1 MQFICYKNYQGTI
14 QMTKKKLGMYKNL
27 TNYGDSEFSIFLRKA
42 FIKGMGYSEEML
54 NKPIIGITNTYSD
67 YNPCHGNVPDL
78 IKSVKAGIL
87 SSDAIP
93 LEFPTI
99 SIHESF
105 AYPTSMYLRNLMSID
120 TEEMIKAQPMDACVL
135 IGGCD
140 KTVPAQLMGA
150 FSANIP
156 SIQLVTGPM
165 LTGSHR
171 GERVGAC
178 TDCRG
183 YWAKFRAEEIDLA
196 EINEVNNQLVPTVG
210 TCGVMG
216 TASTMALITEALG
229 MMISNGASAPAVSA
243 ERRRIAEETGKVAV
257 EIAKKSLNPKNFV
270 TIKNFKN
277 ALTVLSAIGGSTNGI
292 VHLTAMAGRLG
303 IDIDLNEFDK
313 MTKDTPMIVDL
324 KPSGSGYME
333 DLFKSGGL
341 PRILNELKDYLYLD
355 AITITGKTIQEIIEK
370 HNYDWKQEIIRKV
383 ENPIFD
389 KGSIAVLKGNLAPGS
404 AIIKQ
409 SAASKN
415 LLTHEGVVEVFENL
429 EDLANRIDSDDLNVT
444 KESVLLLKNIGPI
457 GAPGMPE
464 AGLIPIPKKLAKQ
477 GVKDMVRISD
487 GRMSGTAAGTIIL
500 HVCPEAAAGGTL
512 DIVESG
518 DIIRLDVKQR
528 LLELKLS
535 NEEIVTRKK
544 NKKRNIEI
552 ERRGYDK
559 IFHESV
565 LQADKG
571 ADFDFLR
578 PVK

>member
-1 MQFICYKNYQGTI
+1 
-14 QMTKKKLGMYKNL
+14 MTKKNSGMYNNL

-87 SSDAIP
+87 SSGAIP

-120 TEEMIKAQPMDACVL
+120 TEEMMKAQPMDACVL

-150 FSANIP
+150 FSANLP
-156 SIQLVTGPM
+156 TIQLVTGPM

-243 ERRRIAEETGKVAV
+243 ERKRIAEETGKVAV
-257 EIAKKSLNPKNFV
+257 EIASKSFNPKSFL
-270 TIKNFKN
+270 TLKNFKN

-313 MTKDTPMIVDL
+313 MTQDTPMIVDL

-355 AITITGKTIQEIIEK
+355 AITVTGETIKEIIDK
-370 HNYDWKQEIIRKV
+370 NKYNWKQEVIRKV

-389 KGSIAVLKGNLAPGS
+389 KGSIAVLKGNLAPRS

-409 SAASKN
+409 SAASKE
-415 LLTHEGVVEVFENL
+415 LLAHEGVVEVFQNL

-444 KESVLLLKNIGPI
+444 KDSILLLKNIGPI

-487 GRMSGTAAGTIIL
+487 GRMSGTAAGTIVL

-512 DIVESG
+512 DIVKSG
-518 DIIRLDVKQR
+518 DIIKLDVKQR

-535 NEEIVTRKK
+535 DEEIAIRKK
-544 NKKRNIEI
+544 SKKSNTEI
-552 ERRGYDK
+552 KRRGYDK

>member
-1 MQFICYKNYQGTI
+1 
-14 QMTKKKLGMYKNL
+14 MTKKNSGMYKNL

-87 SSDAIP
+87 SSGAIP

-120 TEEMIKAQPMDACVL
+120 TEEMMKAQPMDACVL

-156 SIQLVTGPM
+156 AIQLVTGPM

-243 ERRRIAEETGKVAV
+243 ERRRIAEETGKMAV
-257 EIAKKSLNPKNFV
+257 EIATKSFNPKNFL

-341 PRILNELKDYLYLD
+341 PRILNELKDFLYLD
-355 AITITGKTIQEIIEK
+355 AITVTGETIQEIIDK
-370 HNYDWKQEIIRKV
+370 NKYNWKQEVIRKV

-389 KGSIAVLKGNLAPGS
+389 KGSIAVLKGNLAPRS

-409 SAASKN
+409 SAASKE
-415 LLTHEGVVEVFENL
+415 LLAHEGVVEVFENL

-444 KESVLLLKNIGPI
+444 KDSILLLKNIGPI

-512 DIVESG
+512 DIVKSG
-518 DIIRLDVKQR
+518 DIIKLDVKQR

-535 NEEIVTRKK
+535 DEEIAIRKK
-544 NKKRNIEI
+544 SKKSNTEI
-552 ERRGYDK
+552 KRRGYDK

>member
-1 MQFICYKNYQGTI
+1 
-14 QMTKKKLGMYKNL
+14 MTKKNSGMYKNL

-87 SSDAIP
+87 SSGAIP

-120 TEEMIKAQPMDACVL
+120 TEEMMKAQPMDACVL

-156 SIQLVTGPM
+156 AIQLVTGPM

-257 EIAKKSLNPKNFV
+257 EIATKSFNPKNFL

-341 PRILNELKDYLYLD
+341 PRILNELKDFLYLD
-355 AITITGKTIQEIIEK
+355 AITVTGETIKEIIDK
-370 HNYDWKQEIIRKV
+370 NKYNWKQEVIRKV

-389 KGSIAVLKGNLAPGS
+389 KGSIAVLKGNLAPRS

-409 SAASKN
+409 SAASKE

-444 KESVLLLKNIGPI
+444 KDSILLLKNIGPI

-512 DIVESG
+512 DIVKTG
-518 DIIRLDVKQR
+518 DIIKLDVKER

-535 NEEIVTRKK
+535 DEEIATRKK
-544 NKKRNIEI
+544 SKKSNREI
-552 ERRGYDK
+552 KRRGYDK

>member
-1 MQFICYKNYQGTI
+1 
-14 QMTKKKLGMYKNL
+14 MTKKKSGMYKNL

-87 SSDAIP
+87 SSGAIP

-120 TEEMIKAQPMDACVL
+120 TEEMMKAQPMDACVL

-156 SIQLVTGPM
+156 AIQLVTGPM

-183 YWAKFRAEEIDLA
+183 YWAKFRAEEIDLD

-257 EIAKKSLNPKNFV
+257 EIANKSFNPKSFL
-270 TIKNFKN
+270 TLKNFKN

-292 VHLTAMAGRLG
+292 VHLTAIAGRLG

-355 AITITGKTIQEIIEK
+355 AITVTGETVKEIIEK
-370 HNYDWKQEIIRKV
+370 NKYNWKQEVIRKV

-389 KGSIAVLKGNLAPGS
+389 KGSIAVLKGNLAPKS

-409 SAASKN
+409 SAASKE
-415 LLTHEGVVEVFENL
+415 LLAHEGVVEVFENL

-444 KESVLLLKNIGPI
+444 KDSILLLKNIGPI

-512 DIVESG
+512 DIVKSG
-518 DIIRLDVKQR
+518 DIIKLDVKKR
-528 LLELKLS
+528 LLKLKLS
-535 NEEIVTRKK
+535 DEEIASRKK
-544 NKKRNIEI
+544 SKKSDKII
-552 ERRGYDK
+552 KRRGYDK

>member
-1 MQFICYKNYQGTI
+1 MSN
-14 QMTKKKLGMYKNL
+14 KKKGMYKNL
-27 TNYGDSEFSIFLRKA
+27 TSYGDSGFSIFLRKA

-54 NKPIIGITNTYSD
+54 GKPIIGITNTYSD

-87 SSDAIP
+87 SSGAIP

-99 SIHESF
+99 TIHESF

-120 TEEMIKAQPMDACVL
+120 TEEMLRAQPMDACVL

-140 KTVPAQLMGA
+140 KTVPAQIMGA
-150 FSANIP
+150 FSAEMP
-156 SIQLVTGPM
+156 AIQLVTGPM
-165 LTGSHR
+165 LTGSHK

-178 TDCRG
+178 TDCRR
-183 YWAKFRAEEIDLA
+183 YWAKFRAEEIDEN

-229 MMISNGASAPAVSA
+229 MMVTNGASAPAVSA
-243 ERRRIAEETGKVAV
+243 ERRRIAEETGRVAV
-257 EIAKKSLNPKNFV
+257 EIANKSYKPKDFL
-270 TIKNFKN
+270 TIKNFQN

-303 IDIDLNEFDK
+303 IDINLNDFDQ

-341 PRILNELKDYLYLD
+341 PRILNEIRDYLHLD
-355 AITITGKTIQEIIEK
+355 TMTVSGISLKEVIDKN
-370 HNYDWKQEIIRKV
+370 NYDWPQQIIRKT
-383 ENPIFD
+383 NDPIFD
-389 KGSIAVLKGNLAPGS
+389 KGSIAVLNGNLAPGS

-409 SAASKN
+409 SAASKD
-415 LLTHEGVVEVFENL
+415 LLVHEGIVEVFEDL
-429 EDLANRIDSDDLNVT
+429 EDLANRIDSEDLNVT
-444 KESVLLLKNIGPI
+444 KDSVLLLRNIGPL

-464 AGLIPIPKKLAKQ
+464 AGLIPIPKKLAKV

-487 GRMSGTAAGTIIL
+487 GRMSGTASGTIVL
-500 HVCPEAAAGGTL
+500 HVCPEAAAGGNL
-512 DIVESG
+512 NIVESG
-518 DIIRLDVKQR
+518 DVIKLDVNKR
-528 LLELKLS
+528 LIELKLTD
-535 NEEIVTRKK
+535 EEIKIRHN
-544 NKKRNIEI
+544 NKKDKKIIN
-552 ERRGYDK
+552 RRGYNKMFYDT
-559 IFHESV
+559 V

-571 ADFDFLR
+571 VDFDFLR

>member
-1 MQFICYKNYQGTI
+1 MSN
-14 QMTKKKLGMYKNL
+14 KKKGMYKNL
-27 TNYGDSEFSIFLRKA
+27 TSYGDSGFSIFLRKA

-54 NKPIIGITNTYSD
+54 GKPIIGITNTYSD

-87 SSDAIP
+87 SSGAIP

-99 SIHESF
+99 TIHESF

-120 TEEMIKAQPMDACVL
+120 TEEMLRAQPMDACVL

-140 KTVPAQLMGA
+140 KTVPAQIMGA
-150 FSANIP
+150 FSAEMP
-156 SIQLVTGPM
+156 AIQLVTGPM
-165 LTGSHR
+165 LTGSHK

-178 TDCRG
+178 TDCRR
-183 YWAKFRAEEIDLA
+183 YWAKFRAEEIDEN

-229 MMISNGASAPAVSA
+229 MMVTNGASAPAVSA
-243 ERRRIAEETGKVAV
+243 ERRRIAEETGRVAV
-257 EIAKKSLNPKNFV
+257 EIANKSYKPKDFL
-270 TIKNFKN
+270 TIKNFQN

-303 IDIDLNEFDK
+303 IDINLNDFDQ

-341 PRILNELKDYLYLD
+341 PRILNEIRDYLHLD
-355 AITITGKTIQEIIEK
+355 TMTVSGISLKEVIDKN
-370 HNYDWKQEIIRKV
+370 NYDWPQQIIRKT
-383 ENPIFD
+383 NDPIFD
-389 KGSIAVLKGNLAPGS
+389 KGSIAVLNGNLAPGS

-409 SAASKN
+409 SAASKD
-415 LLTHEGVVEVFENL
+415 LLVHEGIVEVFEDL
-429 EDLANRIDSDDLNVT
+429 EDLANRIDSEDLNVT
-444 KESVLLLKNIGPI
+444 KDSVLLLRNIGPL

-464 AGLIPIPKKLAKQ
+464 AGLIPIPKKLAKV

-487 GRMSGTAAGTIIL
+487 GRMSGTASGTIVL
-500 HVCPEAAAGGTL
+500 HVCPEAAAGGNL
-512 DIVESG
+512 NIVESG
-518 DIIRLDVKQR
+518 DVIKLDVNKR
-528 LLELKLS
+528 LIELKLTD
-535 NEEIVTRKK
+535 EEIKIRHN
-544 NKKRNIEI
+544 NKKDKKII
-552 ERRGYDK
+552 KRRGYNKMFYDT
-559 IFHESV
+559 V

-571 ADFDFLR
+571 VDFDFLR
-578 PVK
+578 PIK

>member
-1 MQFICYKNYQGTI
+1 
-14 QMTKKKLGMYKNL
+14 MTRKKSGMYKNL

-67 YNPCHGNVPDL
+67 FNPCHGNVPDL

-87 SSDAIP
+87 SSGAIP

-120 TEEMIKAQPMDACVL
+120 TEEMMKAQPMDACVL

-156 SIQLVTGPM
+156 AIQLVTGPM

-229 MMISNGASAPAVSA
+229 IMISNGASAPAVSA
-243 ERRRIAEETGKVAV
+243 ERRRIAEETGKAAV
-257 EIAKKSLNPKNFV
+257 EIANKSFNPKKFL

-292 VHLTAMAGRLG
+292 VHLIAMAGRLG

-313 MTKDTPMIVDL
+313 MTKNTPMIVDL

-341 PRILNELKDYLYLD
+341 PRILNELKDFLYLD
-355 AITITGKTIQEIIEK
+355 AITVTGETIKEIIEK
-370 HNYDWKQEIIRKV
+370 YKYNWKQEVIRNV

-389 KGSIAVLKGNLAPGS
+389 MGSIAVLKGNLAPKS

-409 SAASKN
+409 SAASKE
-415 LLTHEGVVEVFENL
+415 LLAHEGVVEVFENL

-444 KESVLLLKNIGPI
+444 KESILLLKNIGPI

-512 DIVESG
+512 DIVKSG
-518 DIIRLDVKQR
+518 DIIKLDVKKR

-535 NEEIVTRKK
+535 DKEIASRKK
-544 NKKRNIEI
+544 SKKSDKII
-552 ERRGYDK
+552 KRRGYDK

-578 PVK
+578 PIK

>member
-1 MQFICYKNYQGTI
+1 
-14 QMTKKKLGMYKNL
+14 MTKKKSGMYKNL

-87 SSDAIP
+87 SSGAIP

-120 TEEMIKAQPMDACVL
+120 TEEMMKAQPMDACVL

-156 SIQLVTGPM
+156 AIQLVTGPM

-257 EIAKKSLNPKNFV
+257 EIANKSFNPKSFL
-270 TIKNFKN
+270 TLKNFKN

-355 AITITGKTIQEIIEK
+355 AITVTDETIKEIIEK
-370 HNYDWKQEIIRKV
+370 NKYNWKQEVIRNV

-389 KGSIAVLKGNLAPGS
+389 KGSIAVLKGNLAPKS

-409 SAASKN
+409 SAASKE
-415 LLTHEGVVEVFENL
+415 LLAHEGVVEVFENL
-429 EDLANRIDSDDLNVT
+429 EDLANRIDSDDLKVT
-444 KESVLLLKNIGPI
+444 KDSILLLKNIGPI

-500 HVCPEAAAGGTL
+500 HVCPEAAAGGAL
-512 DIVESG
+512 DIVKSG
-518 DIIRLDVKQR
+518 DIIKLDVKKR
-528 LLELKLS
+528 LLKLKLS
-535 NEEIVTRKK
+535 DEEIASRKK
-544 NKKRNIEI
+544 SKKSDKII
-552 ERRGYDK
+552 KRRGYDK

>member
-1 MQFICYKNYQGTI
+1 
-14 QMTKKKLGMYKNL
+14 MTKKKSGMYKNL

-87 SSDAIP
+87 SSGAIP

-120 TEEMIKAQPMDACVL
+120 TEEMMKAQPMDACVL

-156 SIQLVTGPM
+156 AIQLVTGPM

-183 YWAKFRAEEIDLA
+183 YWAKFRAEEIDLD

-257 EIAKKSLNPKNFV
+257 EIANKSFNPKSFL
-270 TIKNFKN
+270 TLKNFKN

-355 AITITGKTIQEIIEK
+355 AISVTGETVKEIIEK
-370 HNYDWKQEIIRKV
+370 NKYNWKQEVIRKV

-389 KGSIAVLKGNLAPGS
+389 KGSIAVLKGNLAPKS

-409 SAASKN
+409 SAASKE
-415 LLTHEGVVEVFENL
+415 LLAHEGVVEVFENL

-444 KESVLLLKNIGPI
+444 KDSILLLKNIGPI

-512 DIVESG
+512 DIVQSG
-518 DIIRLDVKQR
+518 DIIKLDVKQR

-535 NEEIVTRKK
+535 DEEIANRKK
-544 NKKRNIEI
+544 SKKSNTEMK
-552 ERRGYDK
+552 RRGYDK

>member
-1 MQFICYKNYQGTI
+1 
-14 QMTKKKLGMYKNL
+14 MTKINSGMYKNL

-87 SSDAIP
+87 SSGAIP

-120 TEEMIKAQPMDACVL
+120 TEEMMKAQPMDACVL

-156 SIQLVTGPM
+156 AIQLVTGPM

-243 ERRRIAEETGKVAV
+243 ERRRIAEETGKMAV
-257 EIAKKSLNPKNFV
+257 EIATKSFNPKNFL

-341 PRILNELKDYLYLD
+341 PRILNELKDFLYLD
-355 AITITGKTIQEIIEK
+355 AITVTGETVQEIIDK
-370 HNYDWKQEIIRKV
+370 NKYNWKQEVIRKV

-389 KGSIAVLKGNLAPGS
+389 KGSIAVLKGNLAPRS

-409 SAASKN
+409 SAASKE
-415 LLTHEGVVEVFENL
+415 LLAHEGVVEVFENL

-444 KESVLLLKNIGPI
+444 KDSILLLKNIGPI

-512 DIVESG
+512 DIVKSG
-518 DIIRLDVKQR
+518 DIIKLDVKQR

-535 NEEIVTRKK
+535 DEEIAIRKK
-544 NKKRNIEI
+544 NKKSNTEI
-552 ERRGYDK
+552 KRRGYDK

>member
-1 MQFICYKNYQGTI
+1 
-14 QMTKKKLGMYKNL
+14 MTKKKSGIYKNL

-87 SSDAIP
+87 SSGAIP

-120 TEEMIKAQPMDACVL
+120 TEEMMKAQPMDACVL

-156 SIQLVTGPM
+156 AIQLVTGPM

-257 EIAKKSLNPKNFV
+257 EIANKSFNPKSFL
-270 TIKNFKN
+270 TLKNFKN

-355 AITITGKTIQEIIEK
+355 TITVTGETIKEIIEK
-370 HNYDWKQEIIRKV
+370 NKYNWKQEVIRNV

-389 KGSIAVLKGNLAPGS
+389 KGSIAVLKGNLAPKS

-409 SAASKN
+409 SAASKE
-415 LLTHEGVVEVFENL
+415 LLAHEGVVEVFENL

-444 KESVLLLKNIGPI
+444 KDSILLLKNIGPI

-512 DIVESG
+512 DIVKSG
-518 DIIRLDVKQR
+518 DIIKLDVKKR

-535 NEEIVTRKK
+535 DEEIASRKK
-544 NKKRNIEI
+544 NKKSDKII
-552 ERRGYDK
+552 KRRGYDK

>member
-1 MQFICYKNYQGTI
+1 
-14 QMTKKKLGMYKNL
+14 MTKKKSGMYKNL

-42 FIKGMGYSEEML
+42 FIKGMGYSEKML

-87 SSDAIP
+87 SSGAIP

-120 TEEMIKAQPMDACVL
+120 TEEMMKAQPMDACVL

-156 SIQLVTGPM
+156 AIQLVTGPM

-183 YWAKFRAEEIDLA
+183 YWAKFRAEEIDLD

-257 EIAKKSLNPKNFV
+257 EIANKSFNPKSFL
-270 TIKNFKN
+270 TLKNFKN

-355 AITITGKTIQEIIEK
+355 AITVAGETVKEIIEK
-370 HNYDWKQEIIRKV
+370 NKYNWKQEVIRKV

-389 KGSIAVLKGNLAPGS
+389 KGSIAVLKGNLAPKS

-409 SAASKN
+409 SAASKE
-415 LLTHEGVVEVFENL
+415 LLAHEGVVEVFENL

-444 KESVLLLKNIGPI
+444 KDSILLLKNIGPI

-518 DIIRLDVKQR
+518 DIIKLDVKQR

-535 NEEIVTRKK
+535 DEEIANRKK
-544 NKKRNIEI
+544 SKKSNTEMK
-552 ERRGYDK
+552 RRGYDK

>member
-1 MQFICYKNYQGTI
+1 MS
-14 QMTKKKLGMYKNL
+14 KKKSGMYKNL

-87 SSDAIP
+87 SSGAIP

-105 AYPTSMYLRNLMSID
+105 SYPTSMYLRNLMSID
-120 TEEMIKAQPMDACVL
+120 TEEMMKAQPMDACVL

-156 SIQLVTGPM
+156 CVQLVTGPM

-183 YWAKFRAEEIDLA
+183 YWAKFRADEIDLQ

-229 MMISNGASAPAVSA
+229 MMVPNGASAPAVSA

-257 EIAKKSLNPKNFV
+257 DIANKSLNPNKFL

-277 ALTVLSAIGGSTNGI
+277 ALIVLSAIGGSTNGI

-303 IDIDLNEFDK
+303 IEIDLKEFDD
-313 MTKDTPMIVDL
+313 MTKDIPMIVDL
-324 KPSGSGYME
+324 KPSGAGYME

-341 PRILNELKDYLYLD
+341 PRILNELKEYLYLD
-355 AITITGKTIQEIIEK
+355 AVTVTGECLGDIIK
-370 HNYDWKQEIIRKV
+370 NYSYDWKQEVVRMA
-383 ENPIFD
+383 NDPIFD

-409 SAASKN
+409 SAASTN

-429 EDLANRIDSDDLNVT
+429 EDLANRIDSEDLNVT
-444 KESVLLLKNIGPI
+444 KDSILLLRNIGPI

-464 AGLIPIPKKLAKQ
+464 AGLIPIPKKLARQ

-487 GRMSGTAAGTIIL
+487 GRMSGTAAGTIVL

-512 DIVESG
+512 GIVESG
-518 DIIRLDVKQR
+518 DIIKLDVKNR

-535 NEEIVTRKK
+535 DEEINKRKK
-544 NKKRNIEI
+544 NKKLNTDVK
-552 ERRGYDK
+552 RRGYSK

-571 ADFDFLR
+571 VDFDFLR

>member
-1 MQFICYKNYQGTI
+1 
-14 QMTKKKLGMYKNL
+14 MTKKTSGMYKNL

-67 YNPCHGNVPDL
+67 YNPCHGNVSDL

-87 SSDAIP
+87 SSGAIP

-120 TEEMIKAQPMDACVL
+120 TEEMMKAQPMDACVL

-156 SIQLVTGPM
+156 AIQLVTGPM

-243 ERRRIAEETGKVAV
+243 ERKRIAEETGKVAV
-257 EIAKKSLNPKNFV
+257 EIASKSFNPKSFL
-270 TIKNFKN
+270 TLKNFKN

-355 AITITGKTIQEIIEK
+355 AITVTGETIKEIIDK
-370 HNYDWKQEIIRKV
+370 NKYNWKQEVIRKV

-389 KGSIAVLKGNLAPGS
+389 KGSIAVLKGNLAPRS

-409 SAASKN
+409 SAASKE
-415 LLTHEGVVEVFENL
+415 LLAHEGIVEVFENL

-444 KESVLLLKNIGPI
+444 KDSILLLKNIGPI

-512 DIVESG
+512 DIVKSG
-518 DIIRLDVKQR
+518 DIIKLDVKQR

-535 NEEIVTRKK
+535 DEEIAIRKK
-544 NKKRNIEI
+544 SKKSNTEI
-552 ERRGYDK
+552 KRRGYDK

>member
-1 MQFICYKNYQGTI
+1 
-14 QMTKKKLGMYKNL
+14 MTRKKSGMYKNL

-87 SSDAIP
+87 SSGAIP

-120 TEEMIKAQPMDACVL
+120 TEEMMKAQPMDACVL

-156 SIQLVTGPM
+156 AIQLVTGPM

-171 GERVGAC
+171 GDRVGAC

-229 MMISNGASAPAVSA
+229 MMISNAASAPAVSA

-257 EIAKKSLNPKNFV
+257 EIANKSFNPKSFL
-270 TIKNFKN
+270 TLKNFKN

-355 AITITGKTIQEIIEK
+355 AITVTGETIKEIIEK
-370 HNYDWKQEIIRKV
+370 NKYNWKQEVIRNV

-409 SAASKN
+409 SAASKE
-415 LLTHEGVVEVFENL
+415 LLAHEGVVEVFENL

-444 KESVLLLKNIGPI
+444 KDSILLLKNIGPI

-512 DIVESG
+512 DIVKSG
-518 DIIRLDVKQR
+518 DIIKLDVKKR

-535 NEEIVTRKK
+535 DEEIASRKK
-544 NKKRNIEI
+544 SKKSDKII
-552 ERRGYDK
+552 KRRGYDK

>member
-1 MQFICYKNYQGTI
+1 MSN
-14 QMTKKKLGMYKNL
+14 KKKGMYKNL
-27 TNYGDSEFSIFLRKA
+27 TSYGDSGFSIFLRKA

-54 NKPIIGITNTYSD
+54 GKPIIGITNTYSD

-87 SSDAIP
+87 SSGAIP

-99 SIHESF
+99 TIHESF

-120 TEEMIKAQPMDACVL
+120 TEEMLRAQPMDACVL

-140 KTVPAQLMGA
+140 KTVPAQIMGA
-150 FSANIP
+150 FSAEMP
-156 SIQLVTGPM
+156 AIQLVTGPM
-165 LTGSHR
+165 LTGSHK

-178 TDCRG
+178 TDCRR
-183 YWAKFRAEEIDLA
+183 YWAKFRAEEIDEN

-229 MMISNGASAPAVSA
+229 MMVTNGASAPAVSA
-243 ERRRIAEETGKVAV
+243 ERRRIAEETGRVAV
-257 EIAKKSLNPKNFV
+257 EIANKSYKPKDFL
-270 TIKNFKN
+270 TIKNFQN

-303 IDIDLNEFDK
+303 IDINLNDFDQ

-341 PRILNELKDYLYLD
+341 PRILNEIRDYLHLD
-355 AITITGKTIQEIIEK
+355 TMTVSGISLKEVIDKN
-370 HNYDWKQEIIRKV
+370 NYDWPQQIIRKT
-383 ENPIFD
+383 NDPIFD
-389 KGSIAVLKGNLAPGS
+389 KGSIAVLNGNLAPGS

-409 SAASKN
+409 SAASKD
-415 LLTHEGVVEVFENL
+415 LLVHEGIVEVFEDL
-429 EDLANRIDSDDLNVT
+429 EDLANRIDSEDLNVT
-444 KESVLLLKNIGPI
+444 KDSILLLRNIGPL

-464 AGLIPIPKKLAKQ
+464 AGLIPIPKKLAKV

-487 GRMSGTAAGTIIL
+487 GRMSGTASGTIVL
-500 HVCPEAAAGGTL
+500 HVCPEAAAGGNL
-512 DIVESG
+512 NIVESG
-518 DIIRLDVKQR
+518 DVIKLDVNKR
-528 LLELKLS
+528 LIELKLTD
-535 NEEIVTRKK
+535 EEIKIRHN
-544 NKKRNIEI
+544 NKKDKKII
-552 ERRGYDK
+552 KRRGYNKMFYDT
-559 IFHESV
+559 V

-571 ADFDFLR
+571 VDFDFLR

>member
-1 MQFICYKNYQGTI
+1 
-14 QMTKKKLGMYKNL
+14 MTKKNSGMYKNL

-87 SSDAIP
+87 SSGAIP

-120 TEEMIKAQPMDACVL
+120 TEEMMKAQPMDGCVL

-156 SIQLVTGPM
+156 AIQLVTGPM

-171 GERVGAC
+171 GDRVGAC

-257 EIAKKSLNPKNFV
+257 EIANKSFNPKSFL
-270 TIKNFKN
+270 TLKNFKN

-355 AITITGKTIQEIIEK
+355 AITVTGETIQEIIDK
-370 HNYDWKQEIIRKV
+370 NKYNWKQEVIRKV

-389 KGSIAVLKGNLAPGS
+389 KGSIAVLKGNLAPRS

-409 SAASKN
+409 SAASKE
-415 LLTHEGVVEVFENL
+415 LLAHEGVVEVFENL

-444 KESVLLLKNIGPI
+444 KDSILLLKNIGPI

-512 DIVESG
+512 DIVKTG
-518 DIIRLDVKQR
+518 DIIKLDVKER

-535 NEEIVTRKK
+535 DEEIATRKK
-544 NKKRNIEI
+544 SKKSNREI
-552 ERRGYDK
+552 KRRGYNK

>member
-1 MQFICYKNYQGTI
+1 
-14 QMTKKKLGMYKNL
+14 MTKKNSGMYKNL

-67 YNPCHGNVPDL
+67 YNPCHGNVSDL

-87 SSDAIP
+87 SSGAIP

-120 TEEMIKAQPMDACVL
+120 TEEMMKAQPMDACVL

-156 SIQLVTGPM
+156 AIQLVTGPM

-243 ERRRIAEETGKVAV
+243 ERKRIAEETGKVAV
-257 EIAKKSLNPKNFV
+257 EIASKSFKPKSFL
-270 TIKNFKN
+270 TLKNFKN

-355 AITITGKTIQEIIEK
+355 AITVTGETIKEIIDK
-370 HNYDWKQEIIRKV
+370 NKYNWKQEVIRKV

-389 KGSIAVLKGNLAPGS
+389 KGSIAVLKGNLAPRS

-409 SAASKN
+409 SAASKE
-415 LLTHEGVVEVFENL
+415 LLAHEGVVEVFENL

-444 KESVLLLKNIGPI
+444 KDSILLLKNIGPI

-512 DIVESG
+512 DIVKSG
-518 DIIRLDVKQR
+518 DIIKLDVKQR

-535 NEEIVTRKK
+535 DEEIAIRKK
-544 NKKRNIEI
+544 SKRSYTEI
-552 ERRGYDK
+552 ERRGYNK

>member
-1 MQFICYKNYQGTI
+1 
-14 QMTKKKLGMYKNL
+14 MTKKNSGMYKNL

-87 SSDAIP
+87 SSGAIP

-120 TEEMIKAQPMDACVL
+120 TEEMMKAQPMDACVL

-156 SIQLVTGPM
+156 AIQLVTGPM

-243 ERRRIAEETGKVAV
+243 ERKRIAEETGKVAV
-257 EIAKKSLNPKNFV
+257 EIASKSFNPKSFL
-270 TIKNFKN
+270 TLKNFKN

-355 AITITGKTIQEIIEK
+355 AITVTGETIKEIIDK
-370 HNYDWKQEIIRKV
+370 NKYNWKQEVIRKV

-389 KGSIAVLKGNLAPGS
+389 KGSIAVLKGNLAPRS

-409 SAASKN
+409 SAASKE
-415 LLTHEGVVEVFENL
+415 LLAHEGVVEVFQNL

-444 KESVLLLKNIGPI
+444 KDSILLLKNIGPI

-512 DIVESG
+512 DIVKSG
-518 DIIRLDVKQR
+518 DIIKLDVKQR

-535 NEEIVTRKK
+535 DEEIAIRKK
-544 NKKRNIEI
+544 SKKSNTEI
-552 ERRGYDK
+552 KRRGYDK

-578 PVK
+578 PVKYNIY

>member
-1 MQFICYKNYQGTI
+1 MIKKNS
-14 QMTKKKLGMYKNL
+14 GMYKNL

-87 SSDAIP
+87 SSGAIP

-120 TEEMIKAQPMDACVL
+120 TEEMMKAQPMDACVL

-156 SIQLVTGPM
+156 AIQLVTGPM

-243 ERRRIAEETGKVAV
+243 ERKRIAEETGKVAV
-257 EIAKKSLNPKNFV
+257 EIASKSFNPKSFL
-270 TIKNFKN
+270 TLKNFKN

-355 AITITGKTIQEIIEK
+355 AITVTGETIQEIIDK
-370 HNYDWKQEIIRKV
+370 NKYNWKQEVIRKV

-389 KGSIAVLKGNLAPGS
+389 KGSIAVLKGNLAPRS

-409 SAASKN
+409 SAASKE
-415 LLTHEGVVEVFENL
+415 LLAHEGVVEVFENL

-444 KESVLLLKNIGPI
+444 KDSILLLKNIGPI

-512 DIVESG
+512 DIVKSG
-518 DIIRLDVKQR
+518 DIIKLDVKQR

-535 NEEIVTRKK
+535 DEEIATRKK
-544 NKKRNIEI
+544 SKKSNTEI
-552 ERRGYDK
+552 KRRGYDK

>member
-1 MQFICYKNYQGTI
+1 
-14 QMTKKKLGMYKNL
+14 MTKKNSGMYKNL

-87 SSDAIP
+87 SSGAIP

-120 TEEMIKAQPMDACVL
+120 TEEMMKAQPMDACVL

-156 SIQLVTGPM
+156 AIQLVTGPM

-243 ERRRIAEETGKVAV
+243 ERKRIAEETGKVAV
-257 EIAKKSLNPKNFV
+257 EIASKSFNPKSFL
-270 TIKNFKN
+270 TLKNFKN

-355 AITITGKTIQEIIEK
+355 AITVTGETIKEIIDK
-370 HNYDWKQEIIRKV
+370 NKYNWKQEVIRKV

-389 KGSIAVLKGNLAPGS
+389 KGSIAVLKGNLAPRS

-409 SAASKN
+409 SAASKE
-415 LLTHEGVVEVFENL
+415 LLAHEGVVEVFENL
-429 EDLANRIDSDDLNVT
+429 QDLANRIDSDDLNVT
-444 KESVLLLKNIGPI
+444 KDSILLLKNIGPI

-512 DIVESG
+512 DIVKTG
-518 DIIRLDVKQR
+518 DIIKLDVKQR

-535 NEEIVTRKK
+535 DEEIAIRKK
-544 NKKRNIEI
+544 SKKSNTEI
-552 ERRGYDK
+552 KRRGYDK

-578 PVK
+578 PIK

>member
-1 MQFICYKNYQGTI
+1 
-14 QMTKKKLGMYKNL
+14 MTKKTSGMYKNL

-87 SSDAIP
+87 SSGAIP

-120 TEEMIKAQPMDACVL
+120 TEEMMKAQPMDACVL

-156 SIQLVTGPM
+156 AIQLVTGPM

-243 ERRRIAEETGKVAV
+243 ERKRIAEETGKVAV
-257 EIAKKSLNPKNFV
+257 EIASKSFNPKSFL
-270 TIKNFKN
+270 TLKNFKN

-333 DLFKSGGL
+333 DFFKSGGL

-355 AITITGKTIQEIIEK
+355 AITVTGENIKEIIDNNK
-370 HNYDWKQEIIRKV
+370 YNWKQEVIRKV

-389 KGSIAVLKGNLAPGS
+389 KGSIAVLKGNLAPRS

-409 SAASKN
+409 SAASKE
-415 LLTHEGVVEVFENL
+415 LLAHEGVVEVFENL
-429 EDLANRIDSDDLNVT
+429 QDLANRIDSDHLNVT
-444 KESVLLLKNIGPI
+444 KDSILLLKNIGPI

-512 DIVESG
+512 DIVKSG
-518 DIIRLDVKQR
+518 DIIKLDVKQR

-535 NEEIVTRKK
+535 DEEIAIRKK
-544 NKKRNIEI
+544 SKKSNTEI
-552 ERRGYDK
+552 KRRGYDK

-578 PVK
+578 PAK

>member
-1 MQFICYKNYQGTI
+1 
-14 QMTKKKLGMYKNL
+14 MTKKKSGMYKNL

-87 SSDAIP
+87 SSGAIP

-120 TEEMIKAQPMDACVL
+120 TEEMMKAQPMDACVL

-156 SIQLVTGPM
+156 AIQLVTGPM

-257 EIAKKSLNPKNFV
+257 EIANKSFNPKSFL
-270 TIKNFKN
+270 TLKNFKN

-341 PRILNELKDYLYLD
+341 PRVLNELTDYLYLD
-355 AITITGKTIQEIIEK
+355 AISVTGETVKEIIEK
-370 HNYDWKQEIIRKV
+370 NKYNWKQEVIRNV

-389 KGSIAVLKGNLAPGS
+389 KGSIAVLKGNLAPKS

-409 SAASKN
+409 SAASKE
-415 LLTHEGVVEVFENL
+415 LLAHEGVVEVFENL

-444 KESVLLLKNIGPI
+444 KDSILLLKNIGPI

-500 HVCPEAAAGGTL
+500 HVCPEAAVGGAL
-512 DIVESG
+512 DIVKSG
-518 DIIRLDVKQR
+518 DIIKLDVKKR

-535 NEEIVTRKK
+535 DEEIASRKK
-544 NKKRNIEI
+544 SKKSDKII
-552 ERRGYDK
+552 KRRGYDK

>member
-1 MQFICYKNYQGTI
+1 
-14 QMTKKKLGMYKNL
+14 MTKKKSGMYKNL

-87 SSDAIP
+87 SSGAIP

-120 TEEMIKAQPMDACVL
+120 TEEMMKAQPMDACVL

-156 SIQLVTGPM
+156 AIQLVTGPM

-257 EIAKKSLNPKNFV
+257 EIANKSFNPKSFL
-270 TIKNFKN
+270 TLKNFKN

-341 PRILNELKDYLYLD
+341 PRILNELKDFLYLD
-355 AITITGKTIQEIIEK
+355 AITVSGETIKEIIEK
-370 HNYDWKQEIIRKV
+370 NKYNWKQEVIRNV

-389 KGSIAVLKGNLAPGS
+389 KGSIAVLKGNLAPKS

-409 SAASKN
+409 SAASKE
-415 LLTHEGVVEVFENL
+415 LLAHEGVVEVFENL

-444 KESVLLLKNIGPI
+444 KDSILLLKNIGPI

-512 DIVESG
+512 DIVKSG
-518 DIIRLDVKQR
+518 DIIKLDVKKR

-535 NEEIVTRKK
+535 DEEIASRKK
-544 NKKRNIEI
+544 SKKRNKVIK
-552 ERRGYDK
+552 RRGYDK

>member
-1 MQFICYKNYQGTI
+1 
-14 QMTKKKLGMYKNL
+14 MTKKKSGMYKNL

-87 SSDAIP
+87 SSGAIP

-120 TEEMIKAQPMDACVL
+120 TEEMMKAQPMDACVL

-156 SIQLVTGPM
+156 AIQLVTGPM

-257 EIAKKSLNPKNFV
+257 EIANKSFNPKSFL
-270 TIKNFKN
+270 TLKNFKN

-355 AITITGKTIQEIIEK
+355 AITVTGETIKEIIEK
-370 HNYDWKQEIIRKV
+370 NKYNWKQEVIRNV

-389 KGSIAVLKGNLAPGS
+389 KGSIAVLKGNLAPKS

-409 SAASKN
+409 SAASKE
-415 LLTHEGVVEVFENL
+415 LLAHEGVVEVFENL
-429 EDLANRIDSDDLNVT
+429 EDLAKRIDSDDLNVT
-444 KESVLLLKNIGPI
+444 KDSILLLKNIGPI

-512 DIVESG
+512 DIVQSG
-518 DIIRLDVKQR
+518 DIIKLDVKKR

-535 NEEIVTRKK
+535 DEEIASRKK
-544 NKKRNIEI
+544 SKKSDKII
-552 ERRGYDK
+552 KRRGYDK

>member
-1 MQFICYKNYQGTI
+1 
-14 QMTKKKLGMYKNL
+14 MTKKNSGMYKNL

-87 SSDAIP
+87 SSGAIP

-120 TEEMIKAQPMDACVL
+120 TEEMMKAQPMDACVL

-156 SIQLVTGPM
+156 AIQLVTGPM

-257 EIAKKSLNPKNFV
+257 EIANKSFNPKSFL
-270 TIKNFKN
+270 TLKNFRN
-277 ALTVLSAIGGSTNGI
+277 ALIVLSAIGGSTNGI

-355 AITITGKTIQEIIEK
+355 AITVTGETIKEIIDK
-370 HNYDWKQEIIRKV
+370 NKYNWKQEVIRKV

-389 KGSIAVLKGNLAPGS
+389 KGSIAVLKGNLAPRS

-409 SAASKN
+409 SAASKE
-415 LLTHEGVVEVFENL
+415 LLAHEGVVEVFENL

-444 KESVLLLKNIGPI
+444 KDSILLLKNIGPI

-512 DIVESG
+512 DIVKSG
-518 DIIRLDVKQR
+518 DIIKLDVKQR

-535 NEEIVTRKK
+535 DEEIAIRKK
-544 NKKRNIEI
+544 SKKSNTEI
-552 ERRGYDK
+552 KRRGYDK

>member
-1 MQFICYKNYQGTI
+1 
-14 QMTKKKLGMYKNL
+14 MTKKNSGMYKNL

-87 SSDAIP
+87 SSGAIP

-120 TEEMIKAQPMDACVL
+120 TEEMMKAQPMDGCVL

-156 SIQLVTGPM
+156 AIQLVTGPM

-243 ERRRIAEETGKVAV
+243 ERRRIAEETGKMAV
-257 EIAKKSLNPKNFV
+257 EIANKSFNPKNFI

-313 MTKDTPMIVDL
+313 MTKDIPMIVDL

-355 AITITGKTIQEIIEK
+355 AITVTGETIQEIIDK
-370 HNYDWKQEIIRKV
+370 NKYNWKQEVIRKV

-389 KGSIAVLKGNLAPGS
+389 KGSLAVLKGNLAPRS

-409 SAASKN
+409 SAASKE
-415 LLTHEGVVEVFENL
+415 LLAHEGIVEVFENL

-444 KESVLLLKNIGPI
+444 KDSILLLKNIGPI

-512 DIVESG
+512 DIVNSG
-518 DIIRLDVKQR
+518 DIIKLDVKQR

-535 NEEIVTRKK
+535 DEEIAIRKK
-544 NKKRNIEI
+544 SKKSNTEI
-552 ERRGYDK
+552 NRRGYDK

-578 PVK
+578 PLK

>member
-1 MQFICYKNYQGTI
+1 
-14 QMTKKKLGMYKNL
+14 MTKKTSGMYKNL

-87 SSDAIP
+87 SSGAIP

-120 TEEMIKAQPMDACVL
+120 TEEMMKAQPMDACVL

-156 SIQLVTGPM
+156 AIQLVTGPM

-257 EIAKKSLNPKNFV
+257 EIASKSFNPKSFL
-270 TIKNFKN
+270 TLKNFKN

-313 MTKDTPMIVDL
+313 MTKDIPMIVDL

-355 AITITGKTIQEIIEK
+355 AITVTGETIKEIIDK
-370 HNYDWKQEIIRKV
+370 NKYNWKQEVIRKV

-389 KGSIAVLKGNLAPGS
+389 KGSIAVLKGNLAPRS

-409 SAASKN
+409 SAASKE
-415 LLTHEGVVEVFENL
+415 LLAHEGVVEVFENL
-429 EDLANRIDSDDLNVT
+429 QDLANRIDSDDLNVT
-444 KESVLLLKNIGPI
+444 KDSILLLKNIGPI

-512 DIVESG
+512 DIVKSG
-518 DIIRLDVKQR
+518 DIIKLDVKQR

-535 NEEIVTRKK
+535 DEEIAIRKK
-544 NKKRNIEI
+544 SKKSNTEI

>member
-1 MQFICYKNYQGTI
+1 
-14 QMTKKKLGMYKNL
+14 MTKKNSGMYKNL

-87 SSDAIP
+87 SSGAIP

-120 TEEMIKAQPMDACVL
+120 TEEMMKAQPMDACVL

-156 SIQLVTGPM
+156 AIQLVTGPM

-257 EIAKKSLNPKNFV
+257 EIATKSFNPKNFL

-341 PRILNELKDYLYLD
+341 PRILNELKDFLYLD
-355 AITITGKTIQEIIEK
+355 AITVTGETIQEIIDK
-370 HNYDWKQEIIRKV
+370 NKYNWKQEVIRKV

-389 KGSIAVLKGNLAPGS
+389 KGSIAVLKGNLAPRS

-409 SAASKN
+409 SAASKE
-415 LLTHEGVVEVFENL
+415 LLAHEGVVEVFENL

-444 KESVLLLKNIGPI
+444 KDSILLLKNIGPI

-512 DIVESG
+512 DIVKTG
-518 DIIRLDVKQR
+518 DIIKLDVKER

-535 NEEIVTRKK
+535 DEEIATRKK
-544 NKKRNIEI
+544 SKKSNREI
-552 ERRGYDK
+552 KRRGYNK

>member
-1 MQFICYKNYQGTI
+1 
-14 QMTKKKLGMYKNL
+14 MTKKTSGMYKNL

-67 YNPCHGNVPDL
+67 YNPCHGNLPDL

-87 SSDAIP
+87 SSGAIP

-120 TEEMIKAQPMDACVL
+120 TEEMMKAQPMDACVL

-156 SIQLVTGPM
+156 AIQLVTGPM

-243 ERRRIAEETGKVAV
+243 ERKRIAEETGKVAV
-257 EIAKKSLNPKNFV
+257 EIASKSFNPKSFL
-270 TIKNFKN
+270 TLKNFKN

-355 AITITGKTIQEIIEK
+355 AITVTGETIKEVIEK
-370 HNYDWKQEIIRKV
+370 NSYNWKQKVIRKV

-389 KGSIAVLKGNLAPGS
+389 KGSIAVLKGNLAPRS

-409 SAASKN
+409 SAASKE
-415 LLTHEGVVEVFENL
+415 LLAHEGVVEVFENL

-444 KESVLLLKNIGPI
+444 KDSILLLKNIGPI

-487 GRMSGTAAGTIIL
+487 GRMSGTAAGTVIL

-512 DIVESG
+512 DIVKTG
-518 DIIRLDVKQR
+518 DIIKLDVKER

-535 NEEIVTRKK
+535 DEEIAIRKK
-544 NKKRNIEI
+544 SKKSNTEI
-552 ERRGYDK
+552 KRRGYDK

>member
-1 MQFICYKNYQGTI
+1 
-14 QMTKKKLGMYKNL
+14 MTKKRSGMYKNL

-87 SSDAIP
+87 SSGAIP

-120 TEEMIKAQPMDACVL
+120 TEEMMKAQPMDACVL

-156 SIQLVTGPM
+156 AIQLVTGPM

-257 EIAKKSLNPKNFV
+257 EIANKSFNPKSFL
-270 TIKNFKN
+270 TLKNFKN

-355 AITITGKTIQEIIEK
+355 AITVTGETIKEIIEK
-370 HNYDWKQEIIRKV
+370 NKYNWKQEVIRNV

-389 KGSIAVLKGNLAPGS
+389 KGSIAVLKGNLAPKS

-409 SAASKN
+409 SAASKE
-415 LLTHEGVVEVFENL
+415 LLAHEGVVEVFENL
-429 EDLANRIDSDDLNVT
+429 EDLAKRIDSDDLNVT
-444 KESVLLLKNIGPI
+444 KDSILLLKNIGPI

-512 DIVESG
+512 DIVQSG
-518 DIIRLDVKQR
+518 DIIKLDVKKR

-535 NEEIVTRKK
+535 DEEIASRKK
-544 NKKRNIEI
+544 SKKSDKII
-552 ERRGYDK
+552 KRRGYDK

>member
-1 MQFICYKNYQGTI
+1 
-14 QMTKKKLGMYKNL
+14 MTKKNSGMYKNL

-87 SSDAIP
+87 SSGAIP

-120 TEEMIKAQPMDACVL
+120 TEEMMKAQPMDACVL

-156 SIQLVTGPM
+156 AIQLVTGPM

-257 EIAKKSLNPKNFV
+257 EIATKSFNPKNFL

-341 PRILNELKDYLYLD
+341 PRILNELKDFLYLD
-355 AITITGKTIQEIIEK
+355 AITVTGETIQEIIDK
-370 HNYDWKQEIIRKV
+370 NKYNWKQEVIRKV

-389 KGSIAVLKGNLAPGS
+389 KGSIAVLKGNLAPRS

-409 SAASKN
+409 SAASKE
-415 LLTHEGVVEVFENL
+415 LLAHEGVVEVFENL

-444 KESVLLLKNIGPI
+444 KDSILLLKNIGPI

-512 DIVESG
+512 DIVKTG
-518 DIIRLDVKQR
+518 DIIKLDVKER

-535 NEEIVTRKK
+535 DEEIATRKK
-544 NKKRNIEI
+544 SKKSNTEVK
-552 ERRGYDK
+552 RRGYDK

>member
-1 MQFICYKNYQGTI
+1 
-14 QMTKKKLGMYKNL
+14 MTKKNSGMYKNL

-87 SSDAIP
+87 SSGAIP

-120 TEEMIKAQPMDACVL
+120 TEEMMKAQPMDACVL

-156 SIQLVTGPM
+156 AIQLVTGPM

-243 ERRRIAEETGKVAV
+243 ERKRIAEETGKVAV
-257 EIAKKSLNPKNFV
+257 EIASKSLNPKSFL
-270 TIKNFKN
+270 TLKNFKN

-292 VHLTAMAGRLG
+292 VHLTAMSGRLG

-355 AITITGKTIQEIIEK
+355 AITVTGETIKEIIDK
-370 HNYDWKQEIIRKV
+370 NKYNWKQEVIRKV

-389 KGSIAVLKGNLAPGS
+389 KGSIAVLKGNLAPRS

-409 SAASKN
+409 SAASKE
-415 LLTHEGVVEVFENL
+415 LLAHEGVVEVFENL

-444 KESVLLLKNIGPI
+444 KDSILLLKNIGPI

-512 DIVESG
+512 DIVKTG
-518 DIIRLDVKQR
+518 DIIKLDVKQR

-535 NEEIVTRKK
+535 DEEIATRKK
-544 NKKRNIEI
+544 SKKSNTKIK
-552 ERRGYDK
+552 RRGYDK